1 MIRSFLHELKRA
13 QQRTGSSGR
22 ALGLGLP
29 GSTIRRWQQR
39 AREHRPLLQAPGPK
53 KSPAPDWPALLAQV
67 KSLRHVRRRSHG
79 TGALYAAQRD
89 HISRRHLG
97 QLVQRERDQQLDH
110 MKRIHWLRPGL
121 TWSIDATS
129 YQGSKLIPLHDLASR
144 YRFAPLVASVED
156 GRQIAAFLDA
166 AFRQHGPPLFL
177 KRDNG
182 SPFNCVFVENVLVE
196 HGVLPLNNPPHYPR
210 YNGAME
216 KSLGDFKRALSTRL
230 ITPAEDRLL
239 VAAVESTTHD
249 LNHRPRRCL
258 GGKTACEV
266 YHDPALRLR
275 LDRKLRTGIL
285 RLLARQFCRNVQL
298 MAAEDH
304 HARATAWRVTVEA
317 WLRRQGLITVGPIPK
332 PNQTV
337 SPIFPK
343 KWSHN

>member
-1 MIRSFLHELKRA
+1 MITSFLHEFPAA

-22 ALGLGLP
+22 ALGAGLP
-29 GSTIRRWQQR
+29 ASTIRRWQQR
-39 AREHRPLLQAPGPK
+39 AREHRPLLEKPGPK
-53 KSPAPDWPALLAQV
+53 KSQAPDWPALLAQV
-67 KSLRHVRRRSHG
+67 QSLRHGRRRSHG
-79 TGALYAAQRD
+79 TGALYAGQRD
-89 HISRRHLG
+89 LISRRDLHR
-97 QLVQRERDQQLDH
+97 LVQEERDHKLDT
-110 MKRIHWLRPGL
+110 MQRIHWLRPGL
-121 TWSIDATS
+121 SWSIDATH

-144 YRFAPLVASVED
+144 YRFAPLLASVED

-182 SPFNCVFVENVLVE
+182 SPFNCAFVENVLTE

-216 KSLGDFKRALSTRL
+216 KSLGDFKRALSSRL
-230 ITPAEDRLL
+230 IAPVEDRLL

-258 GGKTACEV
+258 DGKTACQV
-266 YHDPALRLR
+266 YHDPVLRLH
-275 LDRKLRTGIL
+275 LDRPTRTRIF
-285 RLLARQFCRNVQL
+285 RLLAEEFCRNVHVMVAQN
-298 MAAEDH
+298 H
-304 HARATAWRVTVEA
+304 HALATVWRITVQA
-317 WLRRQGLITVGPIPK
+317 WLRRQGLITVGPKPK
-332 PNQTV
+332 PNPTV